1 MLPVLFQIGPVTIYT
16 YGLMAATGFIVA
28 SLLLSRR
35 ARIEGED
42 PQLALDLA
50 FYLVVSAL
58 IGSRILYV
66 IIEYRQYVHN
76 PLGIFKI
83 WEGGLVFYGG
93 FIAAAL
99 TGFWFVKK
107 HNLHPGKFADLAA
120 PSIAIGHAFG
130 RVGCLGAG
138 CCYGK
143 VTDSPIGIVFTDPK
157 ALAPLNVPLYPTQI
171 FSSLNE
177 LFIFLILITVR
188 PRKKFHGQLF
198 LLWMMLYAVGR
209 FIIEIYRGD
218 PRGQIGPLSTSQA
231 VAIAAFLIAGGLMAR
246 LLRKASASKA

>member
-1 MLPVLFQIGPVTIYT
+1 MLPVLFKIGPITIYT

-50 FYLVVSAL
+50 FYLVVAAL

-107 HNLHPGKFADLAA
+107 HNLHPWKFADLAA
-120 PSIAIGHAFG
+120 PPIAIGHAFG

-218 PRGQIGPLSTSQA
+218 PRGQIGPLSSSQA
-231 VAIAAFLIAGGLMAR
+231 VAIAAFLIAGGLTIR